1 MNQKKAGV
9 IISYIGMAVNMLSG
23 LIYTPIMLR
32 LLGQSEYGLY
42 QLVYSVVS
50 YLSLLSLGFGSSYM
64 RFYSREKAR
73 NNDEGIA
80 RINGMF
86 LLIFCFMSII
96 CIVCGII
103 MLRNIKMIFGNGLT
117 SNEYK
122 TASILMLLM
131 SINLALTF
139 PNSVFNCI
147 ITSQEKFLFQKT
159 LSLFQYLLHPF
170 ITLPLLLAGYGSI
183 GIVTGTTLLTVSVL
197 ISNVYYCLKKI
208 HSQFCF
214 SNLQFSQL
222 TEMWVFTF
230 FIFLNQIVDQINW
243 SIDKFLLGRL
253 SGTISVAIYGV
264 GAQINSLYIQFSS
277 AVSNVFIPKVNRI
290 VAESGDNKEL
300 TELFTR
306 VGRIQFIIM
315 SLILTGFVFFGKHFI
330 MFWAGNGYGES
341 YIITL
346 LLIIPVTIPLIQ
358 NLGIE
363 IQRAKNKHKAR
374 SIVYFMIA
382 IANILISIP
391 LIKVFGPV
399 GAAFGTTISLVV
411 GNVLFMNWYYHKKLG
426 IDIVYFWRHILQFS
440 KAFVFPVLIGIIAQY
455 CTYSNVAEL
464 VIAIL
469 IYSIVFC
476 ISMYLF
482 GMNDEEKN
490 IVNKQIRKLLKK

>member
-1 MNQKKAGV
+1 
-9 IISYIGMAVNMLSG
+9 
-23 LIYTPIMLR
+23 
-32 LLGQSEYGLY
+32 
-42 QLVYSVVS
+42 
-50 YLSLLSLGFGSSYM
+50 
-64 RFYSREKAR
+64 
-73 NNDEGIA
+73 
-80 RINGMF
+80 
-86 LLIFCFMSII
+86 
-96 CIVCGII
+96 
-103 MLRNIKMIFGNGLT
+103 
-117 SNEYK
+117 
-122 TASILMLLM
+122 
-131 SINLALTF
+131 
-139 PNSVFNCI
+139 
-147 ITSQEKFLFQKT
+147 
-159 LSLFQYLLHPF
+159 
-170 ITLPLLLAGYGSI
+170 
-183 GIVTGTTLLTVSVL
+183 
-197 ISNVYYCLKKI
+197 
-208 HSQFCF
+208 
-214 SNLQFSQL
+214 
-222 TEMWVFTF
+222 MWVFTF

-490 IVNKQIRKLLKK
+490 IVNKPIRKLLKK